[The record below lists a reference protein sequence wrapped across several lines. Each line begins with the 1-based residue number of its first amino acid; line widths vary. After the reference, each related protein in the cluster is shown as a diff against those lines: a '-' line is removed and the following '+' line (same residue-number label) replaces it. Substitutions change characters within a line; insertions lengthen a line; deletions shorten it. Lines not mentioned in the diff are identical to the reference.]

1 MHADRDMY
9 EEEGLER
16 ASSLQSVPE
25 SYDIVPNSTRFRFM
39 IEDFRFD
46 YVLKKGRKLPHS
58 FTYRGR
64 V

>member
-1 MHADRDMY
+1 MF

-25 SYDIVPNSTRFRFM
+25 SYEIVPNLTRYRFQ
-39 IEDFRFD
+39 IDDIKFD
-46 YVLKKGRKLPHS
+46 YVLKKGRTLPHS

-64 V
+64 I